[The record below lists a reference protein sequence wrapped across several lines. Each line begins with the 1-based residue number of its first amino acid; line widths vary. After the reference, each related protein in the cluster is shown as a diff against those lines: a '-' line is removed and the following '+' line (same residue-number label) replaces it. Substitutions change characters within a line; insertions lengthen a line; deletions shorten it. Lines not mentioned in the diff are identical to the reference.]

1 MTLGN
6 GVTMEGTSYFPE
18 SISFANLTLYYGKG
32 NMSKAICSDKSL
44 DRNDVAG
51 KVVICDSYLVDSS
64 QQISEV
70 ERAVAY
76 AAIFLSNIS
85 ISLSLENYTF
95 PCLTLP
101 DSPGTLVKEYVAK
114 MRNPKVKSIRFVLTK
129 FGTKPAPQVA
139 FFSSAGPNPFTPGI
153 LKTDIIAPGMDVLA
167 AFNPN
172 VPFVTVGNYDL
183 VTDYALKWGTSM
195 STPIVAGSFIES
207 NSP

>member
-6 GVTMEGTSYFPE
+6 GVTMEGTSYFSE
-18 SISFANLTLYYGKG
+18 SISFTNLTLYYGKG

-85 ISLSLENYTF
+85 ISLSQE
-95 PCLTLP
+95 
-101 DSPGTLVKEYVAK
+101 
-114 MRNPKVKSIRFVLTK
+114 
-129 FGTKPAPQVA
+129 A